1 MENNKER
8 KNRKRHREMSSA
20 QGSKCQVEQTIK
32 FESFIRLRGS
42 QARKL
47 DFL

>member
-8 KNRKRHREMSSA
+8 KNRERHREMSSA

-32 FESFIRLRGS
+32 FESCIRLRGS

-47 DFL
+47 GFL